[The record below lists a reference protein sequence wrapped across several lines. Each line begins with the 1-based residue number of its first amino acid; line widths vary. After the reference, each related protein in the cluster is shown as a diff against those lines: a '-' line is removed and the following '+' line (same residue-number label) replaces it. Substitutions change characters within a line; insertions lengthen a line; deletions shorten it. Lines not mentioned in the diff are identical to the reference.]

1 MEWFSSGYLTNVLL
15 ILLIIYIFWGDKGDA
30 NGSIDLELIWEKL
43 DQMEKKINKQVY
55 SKDQSTE
62 IFTENGPLPKE

>member
-1 MEWFSSGYLTNVLL
+1 MGWLGSGYLTNILL

-43 DQMEKKINKQVY
+43 DQMEKKINKQVK
-55 SKDQSTE
+55 SK
-62 IFTENGPLPKE
+62 N

>member
-1 MEWFSSGYLTNVLL
+1 MEWLSSGYLTNVLL

-43 DQMEKKINKQVY
+43 DQMEKKINKK
-55 SKDQSTE
+55 S
-62 IFTENGPLPKE
+62 